1 MTYFSSNEPEE
12 FNLRDKINK
21 LVGSWEGLMTFDK
34 MRLKEEILQV
44 FKEFIKK
51 LKEELCSDKVYC
63 GDNDGYSCEEVKK
76 IDKLAGKELINS
88 QSDIKQ
94 LNEGERANE

>member
-1 MTYFSSNEPEE
+1 MKE
-12 FNLRDKINK
+12 FNLSERRLIDHLEREDYLTAFYLERD
-21 LVGSWEGLMTFDK
+21 V
-34 MRLKEEILQV
+34 
-44 FKEFIKK
+44 KEFIKK

-63 GDNDGYSCEEVKK
+63 GDYDGYSCEEVKK